1 MAGGSSSEPPDKC
14 KFCAKFTSTSDIK
27 CLGNTCDVVV
37 HVKCFDAISKVVFVD
52 KNSFYCRNCSV
63 NKGHC
68 SAPMCDKLSCE
79 KVVLEKEIECL
90 SREREVLNKYVSEL
104 EYTNNLLKSKTPVS
118 DDFPVQPSNSTSLF
132 LPISDRPAKSY
143 SGALKIN
150 KTGCDSVLLIRST
163 NQNITNVQ
171 VDSDIKS
178 KINLSST
185 KATVDSTKL
194 VRNGVL
200 INCSNAMSLE
210 KLKECLTKQ
219 LGNTYSVTEPKKL
232 NPRLMIRGVNAASLE
247 TTSFLQD
254 LITLND
260 LNVNEDDIKIVT
272 KVKFKERFNVVLEVS
287 PALYKAVIERGFLYI
302 GWLKCYVS
310 EHVNIVKCF
319 QCCKAG
325 HQKKNCLSNLVCPKC
340 SESHEMKDCTSQTM
354 CCNNCKTLNVRYKLN
369 LDTAHVANSSV
380 CGYLLGKIEQLKTRI
395 QYV

>member
-1 MAGGSSSEPPDKC
+1 MAGGSSSEPPDKY
-14 KFCAKFTSTSDIK
+14 KFCAEFTSTNGIK
-27 CLGNTCDVVV
+27 CLGNTCDVVR
-37 HVKCFDAISKVVFVD
+37 VKCFDAIWKVVFID
-52 KNSFYCRNCSV
+52 KNSFYFRNCSV

-68 SAPMCDKLSCE
+68 SAPMCDKLTCE
-79 KVVLEKEIECL
+79 KVVLEKKIECL

-104 EYTNNLLKSKTPVS
+104 EYTNKLLKSKTPVS
-118 DDFPVQPSNSTSLF
+118 DDFQVQPSNSTSSF
-132 LPISDRPAKSY
+132 LPINDRPAKSY

-150 KTGCDSVLLIRST
+150 KTGCDSVLLVRST

-194 VRNGVL
+194 VKNGVL
-200 INCSNAMSLE
+200 INCSNATSLE

-232 NPRLMIRGVNAASLE
+232 NPRLIIRGVNAASLE
-247 TTSFLQD
+247 KTSFLQY
-254 LITLND
+254 LIT
-260 LNVNEDDIKIVT
+260 VNEDDIKIVT

-302 GWLKCYVS
+302 GWLKCYIS
-310 EHVNIVKCF
+310 EHVNIVKWF

-325 HQKKNCLSNLVCPKC
+325 QSCWRFHQLYTK
-340 SESHEMKDCTSQTM
+340 
-354 CCNNCKTLNVRYKLN
+354 R
-369 LDTAHVANSSV
+369 
-380 CGYLLGKIEQLKTRI
+380 
-395 QYV
+395 